1 MWGRD
6 PPNMRIT
13 LGWARSADNV
23 ADVLRRGA
31 WYPVVED
38 AADGHVV
45 VEVRRQR
52 IRLNRADVTV
62 RTVTSARLSRI
73 RCRRTS
79 TTTCPSAA
87 SSTTGYHAPRRSTSA
102 TLSALRAQPSVMRIF
117 GGSRPHMIPRFDKF
131 GYARARSRGPAA
143 DPALVPQDGREAAS
157 RVRPRSDS

>member
-1 MWGRD
+1 MLGRD

-62 RTVTSARLSRI
+62 RAEAPDHWSVVV
-73 RCRRTS
+73 RT
-79 TTTCPSAA
+79 
-87 SSTTGYHAPRRSTSA
+87 
-102 TLSALRAQPSVMRIF
+102 
-117 GGSRPHMIPRFDKF
+117 GGSRPSLGGQGMA
-131 GYARARSRGPAA
+131 GVSTCARGPLC
-143 DPALVPQDGREAAS
+143 ALGQAR
-157 RVRPRSDS
+157 R